1 MNHLPQA
8 AIDLIKHYE
17 ALRLTAYL
25 CPADVPTIGWGHTKT
40 VTRADVDR
48 KKTITAKQADALLRD
63 DIGNAEAAVR
73 SLVRVP
79 LTDGQYGALVSF
91 AFNLGFSALSRST
104 LLRLLNAGNYDGAA
118 AEFARWVKANGE
130 VMPGL
135 VKRRADEVSL
145 WHGGYDLP

>member
-17 ALRLTAYL
+17 SCRLTAYM
-25 CPADVPTIGWGHTKT
+25 CPAGVPTIGWGHTKT

-48 KKTITAKQADALLRD
+48 KKTITAQQAEALLRE
-63 DIGNAEAAVR
+63 DIGNAETAVR

-91 AFNLGFSALSRST
+91 AFNLGFGALSRST
-104 LLRLLNAGNYDGAA
+104 LLCLLNAGDYDGAA
-118 AEFARWVKANGE
+118 AEFLRWVKANGE

-145 WHGGYDLP
+145 WNGGYDLP